1 MFFKKLK
8 AVSYVEVVLVLV
20 IVGVISAIAIPSLK
34 RYSQREELGR
44 QTQKAYLTLTEAF
57 DQAVTL
63 YGPSRKWATGQAA
76 FTSYIVPQLQVY
88 KTVSGTQ
95 VITKDGMDFRAGS
108 YASGEWAYLGI
119 IVDVNG
125 SEKGPNKYGKDI
137 HIFDI
142 KYNTGKVEP
151 SYADTVSLYENN
163 WKFTDGIWNK

>member
-1 MFFKKLK
+1 MFLKKLK

-63 YGPSRKWATGQAA
+63 YGSSRKWPTGQGA

-95 VITKDGMDFRAGS
+95 VIKKES
-108 YASGEWAYLGI
+108 
-119 IVDVNG
+119 
-125 SEKGPNKYGKDI
+125 
-137 HIFDI
+137 
-142 KYNTGKVEP
+142 
-151 SYADTVSLYENN
+151 
-163 WKFTDGIWNK
+163 FTAERLFIMTAER